1 MLKGGKV
8 GMSKTL
14 ILNLRDTKL
23 EGNIIDVGESFGVI
37 YNISKD
43 IFGEIAV
50 DYAASD
56 NKTNI
61 IENDYDTCTMF
72 FYLSSLWSSFS
83 KAKLLEEITKYLKVG
98 GKIYIWD
105 INKEPKQIVNNKI
118 MAVLPSGKIKEF
130 NFKNLNPLSKSSLE
144 LNERLLQKY
153 YKIEERK
160 LWEDIHFIKAVKI

>member
-1 MLKGGKV
+1 
-8 GMSKTL
+8 MSKTL

-23 EGNIIDVGESFGVI
+23 EGNILDVGESFGVI

-50 DYAASD
+50 DYVASD
-56 NKTNI
+56 NNNKI
-61 IENDYDTCTMF
+61 MENDYDTCTMF
-72 FYLSSLWSSFS
+72 FYLSSLWSNSN
-83 KAKLLEEITKYLKVG
+83 KARLLEEVTKYLKVG

-130 NFKNLNPLSKSSLE
+130 EFKNLNPLSKSSLE
-144 LNERLLQKY
+144 LNEKLLEKY
-153 YKIEERK
+153 YKIEESK
-160 LWEDIHFIKAVKI
+160 LWEDMHFIKAVKF

>member
-1 MLKGGKV
+1 
-8 GMSKTL
+8 MSKTL

-23 EGNIIDVGESFGVI
+23 EGNILDVGESFGVI

-50 DYAASD
+50 DYVASD
-56 NKTNI
+56 NNNKI
-61 IENDYDTCTMF
+61 MENDYDTCTMF
-72 FYLSSLWSSFS
+72 FYLSSLWSNSN
-83 KAKLLEEITKYLKVG
+83 KARLLEEVTKYLKVG

-130 NFKNLNPLSKSSLE
+130 EFKNINPLSKSSLE
-144 LNERLLQKY
+144 LNERLLEKY
-153 YKIEERK
+153 YKIEESK
-160 LWEDIHFIKAVKI
+160 LWEDMHFIKAVKF

>member
-1 MLKGGKV
+1 
-8 GMSKTL
+8 MSKTL

-23 EGNIIDVGESFGVI
+23 EGNILDVGESFGVI

-50 DYAASD
+50 DYVASD
-56 NKTNI
+56 NNNKI
-61 IENDYDTCTMF
+61 MENDYDTCTMF
-72 FYLSSLWSSFS
+72 FYLSSLWSNSN
-83 KAKLLEEITKYLKVG
+83 KARLLEEVTKYLKVG

-130 NFKNLNPLSKSSLE
+130 EFKNINPLSKSSLE
-144 LNERLLQKY
+144 LNEKLLEKY
-153 YKIEERK
+153 YKIEESK
-160 LWEDIHFIKAVKI
+160 LWEDMHFIKAVKF